1 MPNTPFYEILIR
13 GTKDGTAV
21 QGAHAKLL
29 SDFTTSTGKVFPA
42 GVAVPLDQT
51 DFEAIIG
58 SALTAQVASTAA
70 LQTQLDTANASLKT
84 TQDAFTVYKSQAD
97 SLIAA
102 AEAALATGTDA
113 EKLAAANA
121 VLAQA
126 QTPIIE
132 QKKQALLAQAA
143 ALQAQAA
150 KLGT

>member
-1 MPNTPFYEILIR
+1 MTPFYEILIR
-13 GTKDGTAV
+13 GKEDGTT
-21 QGAHAKLL
+21 QGAHAKFFAP
-29 SDFTTSTGKVFPA
+29 FTTSTGKVFA
-42 GVAVPLDQT
+42 TGVAVPLDQT

-58 SALTAQVASTAA
+58 SALTAQIASAAA
-70 LQTQLDTANASLKT
+70 LQTKLDAATKLASD
-84 TQDAFTVYKSQAD
+84 TQAAFTAYQTQAD

-132 QKKQALLAQAA
+132 QKKQTLLAQAA